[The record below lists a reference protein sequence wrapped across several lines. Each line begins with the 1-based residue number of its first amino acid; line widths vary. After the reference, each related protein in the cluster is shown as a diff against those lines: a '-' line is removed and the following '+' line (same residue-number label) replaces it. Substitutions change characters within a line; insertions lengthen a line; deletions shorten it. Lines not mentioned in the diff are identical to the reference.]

1 MHLSSQAAASCMYV
15 SLHVSLHGCRS
26 AEAQHGVLKSESPEM
41 DAMLMT
47 SMTQHLPEVQA

>member
-1 MHLSSQAAASCMYV
+1 MYV
-15 SLHVSLHGCRS
+15 SLHVSLHGSRS